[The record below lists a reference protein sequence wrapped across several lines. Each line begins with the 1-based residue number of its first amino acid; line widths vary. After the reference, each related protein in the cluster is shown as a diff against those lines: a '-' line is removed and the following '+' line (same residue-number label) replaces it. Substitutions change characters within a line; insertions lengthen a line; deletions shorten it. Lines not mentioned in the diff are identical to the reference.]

1 MHITNFVFKAFF
13 SVAVLSLTSLSLA
26 HEGHHSTAQT
36 DGKNVPS
43 MNHQAMSEMDHS
55 QHSPQEHAQHMQM
68 MGKMKRRRCFL
79 RQRPHESGPQ
89 CGLRSTLCS

>member
-43 MNHQAMSEMDHS
+43 MNMESWKKQFLL
-55 QHSPQEHAQHMQM
+55 QHWKRSPT
-68 MGKMKRRRCFL
+68 G
-79 RQRPHESGPQ
+79 
-89 CGLRSTLCS
+89 